1 MARRLFTVTDRFL
14 IQGRGLVLVPGIL
27 PVEDERFRAG
37 DPLMLKR
44 PDGLEIMTTIGGID
58 FLRPNPNHVVP
69 VMLKDLGKD
78 DVAVGTE
85 VWSVD

>member
-1 MARRLFTVTDRFL
+1 
-14 IQGRGLVLVPGIL
+14 
-27 PVEDERFRAG
+27 
-37 DPLMLKR
+37 MLKR